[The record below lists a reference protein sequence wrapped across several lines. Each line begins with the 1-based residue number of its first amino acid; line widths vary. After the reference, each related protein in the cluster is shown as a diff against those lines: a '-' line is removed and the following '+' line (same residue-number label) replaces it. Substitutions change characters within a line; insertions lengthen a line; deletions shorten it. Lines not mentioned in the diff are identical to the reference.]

1 MANLVKVSLTKLD
14 SRTFNESVIINT
26 NLIEDVYEENNITKI
41 KYQYKGM
48 IKRME
53 VSESL
58 SALNDAIGSYVN
70 NVRLQSLTIETID
83 NIKSNSTHSVSVDD
97 VLWVDKF
104 TATSVRMITSR
115 AELVATISWS
125 NLLSEANGW
134 TSSHKLSGLAYL
146 ACRFEWKKIEDQDDA
161 DANPPIFHK
170 KTIDTTCREFFN
182 SKSEILDFLRRKRK
196 THHIFFRNIE
206 MDRFDESE
214 FDKPSGYTKDNYC
227 LRLYACER

>member
-1 MANLVKVSLTKLD
+1 MSNPY
-14 SRTFNESVIINT
+14 FNPIMDT
-26 NLIEDVYEENNITKI
+26 ENNDLEKVVEGYNKMILFSEKKKFEWEGGDYIEYNYGWEKI
-41 KYQYKGM
+41 KSVDVIHDRI
-48 IKRME
+48 IKT
-53 VSESL
+53 
-58 SALNDAIGSYVN
+58 AN
-70 NVRLQSLTIETID
+70 QSLIRFDYKLVPDVDGTRRWIYYRLDDIECPELFEA
-83 NIKSNSTHSVSVDD
+83 IKDLSTHDF
-97 VLWVDKF
+97 LNEI
-104 TATSVRMITSR
+104 MISCEGI
-115 AELVATISWS
+115 A
-125 NLLSEANGW
+125 
-134 TSSHKLSGLAYL
+134 
-146 ACRFEWKKIEDQDDA
+146 A